1 MAPTPEPCRFLC
13 AKIER
18 KSFIA
23 LVPGILLLEALQI
36 VDVYELIT
44 NPESQTRKQ
53 VEPSLYWLEEH
64 SK

>member
-1 MAPTPEPCRFLC
+1 MEPTPEPCRILC